1 MRSIQLV
8 LSSLVAQDAASS
20 SLAAMPVSPIARYD
34 SPSHLR
40 ASSSLNRQ
48 PVSDM
53 DCLLFLRYTTA
64 SGCLPF
70 TAMHFPRARA
80 VGASPRYTSSAWSS
94 ALDVFPSASII
105 SERMAPFRQSSE
117 PVILS
122 SDLLAFPVLP
132 RRRNANAATA
142 DSMGSPAWVA
152 SLSMADTVSLL
163 GLSIMV

>member
-1 MRSIQLV
+1 M
-8 LSSLVAQDAASS
+8 
-20 SLAAMPVSPIARYD
+20 
-34 SPSHLR
+34 
-40 ASSSLNRQ
+40 
-48 PVSDM
+48 
-53 DCLLFLRYTTA
+53 
-64 SGCLPF
+64 
-70 TAMHFPRARA
+70 
-80 VGASPRYTSSAWSS
+80 
-94 ALDVFPSASII
+94 DVFPSASII